1 MLRFASEPAC
11 PSELLSLD
19 KLRPFVL
26 EKDEWFRTD
35 SGTSY
40 RLSKSSPP
48 CPAERLTNTAYNSTR
63 IRKECLTVNTLFVIS
78 TTILSERI
86 SLYALIGCGENRLT
100 LSHRATIR
108 REAAKA
114 FALEK
119 TRQANFEK
127 RSQALK
133 TRAGGACRDSARSV
147 PPAVFS
153 RGRSRR
159 HGGFGRSGLCRAA
172 SASYR

>member
-48 CPAERLTNTAYNSTR
+48 CAAERLTNPAHNLTR
-63 IRKECLTVNTLFVIS
+63 IREEFRSVNTLFVIS
-78 TTILSERI
+78 TTILSARV
-86 SLYALIGCGENRLT
+86 SLFALMGCGENRLT
-100 LSHRATIR
+100 LSHRA
-108 REAAKA
+108 
-114 FALEK
+114 
-119 TRQANFEK
+119 
-127 RSQALK
+127 
-133 TRAGGACRDSARSV
+133 
-147 PPAVFS
+147 
-153 RGRSRR
+153 
-159 HGGFGRSGLCRAA
+159 
-172 SASYR
+172 